1 MDRDQTRRQS
11 VRNGKIKVPG
21 PDERTLVHHGGDK
34 PESQVV
40 AS

>member
-1 MDRDQTRRQS
+1 MDGDRTRRQS

-21 PDERTLVHHGGDK
+21 PDERTLMHHGGDK
-34 PESQVV
+34 LEWQVV